1 METQT
6 YLNHCKV
13 LHYFEFFSSWF
24 SLFNWQKGRN
34 FKIIFP
40 VPVYNPDSNNSF
52 SSFFRKWHQNYKK
65 IYITYYITC
74 PFFIFSDSGKEG
86 GEAAAPRS
94 SLKSYSRQIHDDLI
108 WPTTFIE
115 ICWML
120 WSIRK
125 LRKKKS
131 YFIYGC
137 RLGKSSQQ
145 NFMYVKIGILV
156 SFINKILNYIYG
168 YISSLRVAN
177 IQTWV
182 DSWLGFIGYI
192 SLSKFKMQKDI

>member
-1 METQT
+1 M
-6 YLNHCKV
+6 
-13 LHYFEFFSSWF
+13 
-24 SLFNWQKGRN
+24 
-34 FKIIFP
+34 IFP
-40 VPVYNPDSNNSF
+40 VPVYNPNSNNSF
-52 SSFFRKWHQNYKK
+52 SSFFRKWHQNCKK
-65 IYITYYITC
+65 KEYYLGLYC

-125 LRKKKS
+125 LRKKKAIS
-131 YFIYGC
+131 
-137 RLGKSSQQ
+137 
-145 NFMYVKIGILV
+145 FMVVVWV
-156 SFINKILNYIYG
+156 SHHNKILCKDRYLLSIKYWIMG
-168 YISSLRVAN
+168 EEVAN

-182 DSWLGFIGYI
+182 DSWLGFIGYN
-192 SLSKFKMQKDI
+192 SLSKFKMQKDT